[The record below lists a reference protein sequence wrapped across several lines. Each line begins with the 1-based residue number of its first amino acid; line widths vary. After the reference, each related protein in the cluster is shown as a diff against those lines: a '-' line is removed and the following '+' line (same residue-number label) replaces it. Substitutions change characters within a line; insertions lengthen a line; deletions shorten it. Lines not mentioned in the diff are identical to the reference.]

1 MLHNANSKRIP
12 ARIIVRIHR
21 NAKIEIMNSIN
32 CLQTMVTN
40 TLVLMMDCMGPISM
54 ANVEETARIILI
66 CIAWLM
72 EMHEIDEVELESI
85 KIITE

>member
-40 TLVLMMDCMGPISM
+40 TLVLMMDCMGPIRM
-54 ANVEETARIILI
+54 ANVEESARIILM
-66 CIAWLM
+66 CIVCM
-72 EMHEIDEVELESI
+72 
-85 KIITE
+85 